1 MTLKDLKKRV
11 PVADEKKVILRKKEL
26 LNTGAE
32 IVVKEI
38 IEDGVEI
45 SEKEY
50 SKREYKNVGV
60 ASDGLR
66 FIVKSDDEE
75 LKNEFVE
82 LLKSDKPVKIK
93 RFINR
98 NQKIFKDDITIV
110 F

>member
-45 SEKEY
+45 SVYDNGYVLYEEG
-50 SKREYKNVGV
+50 RARGTVAGV
-60 ASDGLR
+60 RALVCLWTGTVETERSEWKGLL
-66 FIVKSDDEE
+66 SGTD
-75 LKNEFVE
+75 
-82 LLKSDKPVKIK
+82 P
-93 RFINR
+93 
-98 NQKIFKDDITIV
+98 
-110 F
+110 

>member
-45 SEKEY
+45 SVYDNGYVLYEEGRHRTVFRLDECKDFLFHNCGPPYCSIFEIC
-50 SKREYKNVGV
+50 YK
-60 ASDGLR
+60 
-66 FIVKSDDEE
+66 
-75 LKNEFVE
+75 
-82 LLKSDKPVKIK
+82 
-93 RFINR
+93 
-98 NQKIFKDDITIV
+98 TV
-110 F
+110 FFGSSNN

>member
-45 SEKEY
+45 SVYDNGYVLYEEGRHRTVFRLEG
-50 SKREYKNVGV
+50 SAEC
-60 ASDGLR
+60 LR
-66 FIVKSDDEE
+66 MVLAGFLFYLLPCTIEIVIAGII
-75 LKNEFVE
+75 
-82 LLKSDKPVKIK
+82 LLEDWIGS
-93 RFINR
+93 F
-98 NQKIFKDDITIV
+98 T
-110 F
+110 